1 MSEPA
6 AILTRASF
14 FGRWWLMARIGVRM
28 AFHDKMK
35 FTAAMIGVVFAVLL
49 SNQQAAT
56 FLGLVHRN
64 LMFVDNAG
72 ADLWIMPGATE
83 ILQPGKM
90 MSSSP
95 LDQARG
101 TPGVAWA
108 EPILY
113 GGATVSLPQG
123 GSEQVQLV
131 GARAPMFKGGPF
143 NLVAGSA
150 QALEQPDAMI
160 FEDSDRQKLGGIN
173 LGSVREVNGRRVQVV
188 GFTWGLVPLGPA
200 SYAFA
205 EFDLAR
211 ELLHT
216 DRDQSSFILVGVQP
230 GADVHA
236 VEEELRRRMP
246 EERVATRDEFHA
258 SLLAYTIFKTPI
270 GIVLG
275 SSSAVGLLVG
285 FIMVALTMFSA
296 VIDNLRE
303 FGTLKALG
311 ATTFDLVR
319 LLWTQ
324 AIVYGVLGA
333 FVGVALV
340 SRIASAARSAQL
352 AMQLPPALL
361 GVTFVVAIVMCVLAS
376 SIAVLRVRALEPA
389 MVFR

>member
-1 MSEPA
+1 MA
-6 AILTRASF
+6 AVGL
-14 FGRWWLMARIGVRM
+14 RM
-28 AFHDKMK
+28 ALHDKTK
-35 FTAAMIGVVFAVLL
+35 FAGALTGVVFAVLL

-72 ADLWIMPGATE
+72 ADVWIMPGATE
-83 ILQPGKM
+83 ILQPGKLL
-90 MSSSP
+90 SQSP

-123 GSEQVQLV
+123 GSEQVQLI
-131 GARAPMFKGGPF
+131 GTRAPRWKGGPF
-143 NLVAGSA
+143 NMVAGSVE
-150 QALEQPDAMI
+150 ALAQPDAMI
-160 FEDSDRQKLGGIN
+160 FEDSDRAKLGGLN
-173 LGSVREVNGRRVQVV
+173 LGSVREVNGRRVHVA

-211 ELLHT
+211 ELMHT
-216 DRDQSSFILVGVQP
+216 DADQSSFVLVGVEP
-230 GADVHA
+230 GVSP
-236 VEEELRRRMP
+236 LRVREALQARMAS
-246 EERVATRDEFHA
+246 ERVATRDEFKRT
-258 SLLAYTIFKTPI
+258 LLAYTVTKTPI

-296 VIDNLRE
+296 VLDNLRE

-324 AIVYGVLGA
+324 AILYGVLGA

-340 SRIASAARSAQL
+340 SRVASAARSAQL

-361 GVTFVVAIVMCVLAS
+361 FATFAVAVLMCVAAS
-376 SIAVLRVRALEPA
+376 SLAALRVRAVEPA

>member
-1 MSEPA
+1 M
-6 AILTRASF
+6 
-14 FGRWWLMARIGVRM
+14 MRIALRM
-28 AFHDKMK
+28 ALHEKMK
-35 FTAAMIGVVFAVLL
+35 FAGAMVGVVFAVLL

-56 FLGLVHRN
+56 FLGLVNRN
-64 LMFVDNAG
+64 IMFVDNAG
-72 ADLWIMPGATE
+72 ADIWIMPGATE
-83 ILQPGKM
+83 ILQPGKFL
-90 MSSSP
+90 STSP

-108 EPILY
+108 EPILF
-113 GGATVSLPQG
+113 GSATVSLPQG
-123 GSEQVQLV
+123 GSEQVTLI
-131 GARAPMFKGGPF
+131 GTRAPSWRGGPF

-150 QALEQPDAMI
+150 DALTQPDAMI
-160 FEDSDRQKLGGIN
+160 FEDSDRGKLGGLN
-173 LGSVREVNGRRVQVV
+173 LGSIREVNGRRTHVV

-211 ELLHT
+211 ELMHS
-216 DRDQSSFILVGVQP
+216 DADQFSFILVGAQP
-230 GADVHA
+230 GADLQA
-236 VEEELRRRMP
+236 IKRELQRRMSS
-246 EERVATRDEFHA
+246 ERVATRAEFKR
-258 SLLAYTIFKTPI
+258 SLLNYTIFKTPI

-296 VIDNLRE
+296 VLDNLRE

-324 AIVYGVLGA
+324 AAIYGALGA

-340 SRIASAARSAQL
+340 SQAASAARSAQL

-361 GVTFVVAIVMCVLAS
+361 FGTLVVAIAMCIAAS
-376 SIAVLRVRALEPA
+376 SLAVLRVRSVEPA